1 MSAAIAV
8 HDLRKAYGQITAVDG
23 ISFEVP
29 RGETFGLLGPNGAG
43 KTTTIHMIVG
53 ALHPDAGSVVVDG
66 EPDPTR
72 PAARLKIGTAPQSLA
87 LYGDLTG
94 EENLAFFGTLYG
106 LSGPRLRERVA
117 WALEFSGLESRRR
130 QRAATYSGG
139 MQRRLNLVCGLLH
152 DPPVILLDEP
162 TVGVDPQSRNQIFE
176 SIEALRKEGR
186 TILYTTH
193 YMEEAERLC
202 DRVAIMDRGR
212 ILALDTVDALRE
224 KYGGEPVTRVE
235 RGSLETVFLK
245 LTGHA
250 LRDE

>member
-8 HDLRKAYGQITAVDG
+8 RDLRKSYGDITAVDG
-23 ISFEVP
+23 ISFEVA

-53 ALHPDAGSVVVDG
+53 ALRPDAGSIAVDG
-66 EPDPTR
+66 EADPTR

-106 LSGPRLRERVA
+106 LSGPRLRERVG
-117 WALEFSGLESRRR
+117 WALEFSGLGGRRR
-130 QRAATYSGG
+130 QRSSAYSGG

-176 SIEALRKEGR
+176 SIEALRKQGR

-224 KYGGEPVTRVE
+224 KHGGEPVTRVE
-235 RGSLETVFLK
+235 RGSLETVFLR